1 MRGSNLNSS
10 NNSSDG
16 SHWYDQ
22 EGKSKYTIIGANGK
36 KRNTTLRDA
45 RKYKYVPSVT
55 SVMNLMAKPSLD
67 YWKLTQAL
75 KQSLVMPKEEGE
87 SIESFIYRCAQA
99 SKEIGLAAA
108 KEGTRIHDLIE
119 RGFTENERSVPYD
132 SVKKYLDS
140 AYPDQEWIAEGSFC
154 SELGYGGKIDLHSK
168 EGIFIDFK
176 TKDNI
181 KEKKPSS
188 LAYDEYGM
196 QLSAYAQGCGFVDKA
211 ERVSI
216 FIDRQDIS
224 YISCYR
230 WREETHSKHREMFNN
245 VLSYWKLV
253 KNYDPSRQK

>member
-1 MRGSNLNSS
+1 M
-10 NNSSDG
+10 SDG
-16 SHWYDQ
+16 NHWYDQ
-22 EGKSKYTIIGANGK
+22 EGQSQYTIIGANGRE
-36 KRNTTLRDA
+36 RNTTLRDA
-45 RKYKYVPSVT
+45 KKHNYVPSVT
-55 SVMNLMAKPSLD
+55 SVMNIIAKPSLD

-75 KQSLVMPKEEGE
+75 NEALSTPKEEGE
-87 SIESFIYRCAQA
+87 SIDSFIYRCTQA

-119 RGFTENERSVPYD
+119 KGFTENVSSPPYAAIREYFD
-132 SVKKYLDS
+132 FR
-140 AYPDQEWIAEGSFC
+140 YPDKEWIAEGSFC

-181 KEKKPSS
+181 KNKKPSG

-196 QLSAYAQGCGFVDKA
+196 QLSAYAQGCGFADKA

-216 FIDRQDIS
+216 FVDRKDTS

-230 WREETHSKHREMFNN
+230 WEEDPHATHRDMFNN
-245 VLSYWKLV
+245 ILSYWKLV
-253 KNYDPSRQK
+253 KNYDPSLRK